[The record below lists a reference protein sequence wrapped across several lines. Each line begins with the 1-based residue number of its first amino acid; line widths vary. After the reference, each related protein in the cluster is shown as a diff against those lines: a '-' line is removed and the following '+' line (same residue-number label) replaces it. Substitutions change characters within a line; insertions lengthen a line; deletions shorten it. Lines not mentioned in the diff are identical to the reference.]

1 MPLKTST
8 SSLCL
13 IAASAACNNQQELAD
28 AICHAL
34 DAGIAPG
41 HIYEII
47 LQTYLFAG
55 FPAALEGVRTFESIL
70 KEKKIAFAP
79 SAPEKFDV
87 EKFRARG
94 TELCKQI
101 YSTNYEKLVSSLNT
115 LSPELAE
122 WMIVEGYGKVLSRAV
137 DGLDAQTR
145 ELANVTMLAALG
157 WLRQL
162 VSHARGAINT
172 GASVNDVLD
181 AIELAKKLAD
191 AEKIE
196 VLLSEVLP
204 HLPVGK

>member
-34 DAGIAPG
+34 DAGISPG

-79 SAPEKFDV
+79 TAPEKFDV

-122 WMIVEGYGKVLSRAV
+122 WMIVEGYGKVLSRTE
-137 DGLDAQTR
+137 LDAQTR

-181 AIELAKKLAD
+181 AIELAKKLAN
-191 AEKIE
+191 AEKVE
-196 VLLSEVLP
+196 VLISEVLP
-204 HLPVGK
+204 HLPLKR